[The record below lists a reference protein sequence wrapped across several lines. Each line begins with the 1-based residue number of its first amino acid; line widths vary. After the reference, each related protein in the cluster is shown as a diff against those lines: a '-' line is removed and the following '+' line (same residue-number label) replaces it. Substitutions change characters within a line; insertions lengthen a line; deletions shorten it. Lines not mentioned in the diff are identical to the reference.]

1 MVTSVNVLLQIGPAI
16 GVADKM
22 DGIAFVAFFQ
32 GVQGKEMIPVFA
44 LFGGQLPGAVAQGAV
59 VLESRQNSLADEFG
73 FIGNPVQL
81 SGELFVG
88 LEGEDAFP

>member
-1 MVTSVNVLLQIGPAI
+1 
-16 GVADKM
+16 
-22 DGIAFVAFFQ
+22 
-32 GVQGKEMIPVFA
+32 
-44 LFGGQLPGAVAQGAV
+44 

-73 FIGNPVQL
+73 FIGNPVKL